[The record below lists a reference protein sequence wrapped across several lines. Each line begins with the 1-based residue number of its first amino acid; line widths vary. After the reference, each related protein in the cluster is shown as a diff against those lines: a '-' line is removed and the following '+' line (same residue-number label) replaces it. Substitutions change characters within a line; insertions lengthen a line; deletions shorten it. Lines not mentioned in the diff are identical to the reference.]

1 MRRILAVLLMAGVAL
16 LAAAAAAQDSGLV
29 AKGIK
34 AGVSLATFGGDDV
47 DMGPVSPGTRTGLAV
62 GGFLTFAMG
71 PNFAL
76 QPELLYV
83 QKGAKYEEGDESA
96 TFKFGYLDIPVLLK
110 VRFPTSG
117 SVRPSLFAGP
127 VGSIKLSADGE
138 ATEGD
143 MSLSMDISDMVKGF
157 DFGMAFG
164 GGLDFAM
171 GQNTLAFDARYTLGL
186 TDWPDSVDFG
196 DGGSAKNQGWLITLG
211 IGF

>member
-1 MRRILAVLLMAGVAL
+1 MRRMLAVLVMAGVAL
-16 LAAAAAAQDSGLV
+16 MAGTAVAQDSGLV
-29 AKGIK
+29 AKGVK

-47 DMGPVSPGTRTGLAV
+47 DMGTVSAGTRTGLAV

-71 PNFAL
+71 PNFAF

-96 TFKFGYLDIPVLLK
+96 TFKFAYLDIPLLLK
-110 VRFPTSG
+110 ARFPTSG
-117 SVRPSLFAGP
+117 SVRPNLFAGP
-127 VGSIKLSADGE
+127 VGSLKLSADGE

-143 MSLSMDISDMVKGF
+143 LSMSMDISDMVKGF

-171 GQNTLAFDARYTLGL
+171 GQNTLSLDARYTLGL
-186 TDWPDSVDFG
+186 TDWPDTDFG

-211 IGF
+211 LGF